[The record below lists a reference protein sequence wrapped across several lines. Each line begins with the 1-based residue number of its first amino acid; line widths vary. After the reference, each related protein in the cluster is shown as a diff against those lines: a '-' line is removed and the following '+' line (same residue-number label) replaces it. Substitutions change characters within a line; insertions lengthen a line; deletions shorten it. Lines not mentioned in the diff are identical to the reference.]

1 MTSSRLVRG
10 AKTRMFAF
18 ICLVSVLGALVYIFH
33 GTQARLAEIQQQAG
47 ICSQQLESLN
57 AQMQVILEYKLR
69 LATTLNKEKEEH
81 RQTKDLLEKRL
92 KEEKEK
98 WDKESL
104 ETKNKFEALV
114 QKNNMLQGQLED
126 TKERFNEADDENKK
140 LEIASVDLKNKIE
153 TVKKEKEEALEHL
166 KTDVLQKQDEIKT
179 LKKAVAELQQK
190 TLPEDQRNNHL
201 EKINFQLEKTL
212 EDTKKELSDCQNKQ
226 PIAVS
231 SPKTEAKN
239 VGAQPDTNVAEIP
252 KLISGLSRNFTSTP
266 GINPMAVGDLSS
278 VKPIAEA
285 DAAQRKLDEQVRMP
299 SKKPTEESV
308 LPLVQ
313 PGKFVEQGLAQ
324 IPGPPDHRTNTLQ
337 KPKINDQGNEQMSN
351 FVAEEPED
359 PLLRDQQMKGQLR
372 EPFIALHGI
381 GGVPAAMDVE
391 GVGQQPLPA
400 ADREDEE
407 EGGGEVN
414 MNNQII

>member
-1 MTSSRLVRG
+1 
-10 AKTRMFAF
+10 AF

-81 RQTKDLLEKRL
+81 RQTKDLLEKKL

-126 TKERFNEADDENKK
+126 TKERFNEVDDEKK
-140 LEIASVDLKNKIE
+140 KIEIASDDLKKEIE
-153 TVKKEKEEALEHL
+153 TIKKEKDEALEHL
-166 KTDVLQKQDEIKT
+166 KTDVLQKEEEIKT
-179 LKKAVAELQQK
+179 LKKTVSELQQK
-190 TLPEDQRNNHL
+190 ALPEDQRNNHL
-201 EKINFQLEKTL
+201 EKTNFQLEKML

-239 VGAQPDTNVAEIP
+239 VGAQPDTNVADMP
-252 KLISGLSRNFTSTP
+252 KLVNGLARNIISTPGINPMAVGDLSSVKAIAEADMSGLSRNFTSTP

-285 DAAQRKLDEQVRMP
+285 DAAQRKLDELVRMP
-299 SKKPTEESV
+299 SKKPTQESV

-324 IPGPPDHRTNTLQ
+324 IPGPPDHRT
-337 KPKINDQGNEQMSN
+337 
-351 FVAEEPED
+351 
-359 PLLRDQQMKGQLR
+359 
-372 EPFIALHGI
+372 
-381 GGVPAAMDVE
+381 
-391 GVGQQPLPA
+391 
-400 ADREDEE
+400 
-407 EGGGEVN
+407 
-414 MNNQII
+414 